1 MTGRWAPSPT
11 GEFHLG
17 NLRTGLL
24 AWLFARSR
32 QAKFCGDSKILMALS
47 DQNFMISNF
56 AIFEASVW
64 TGDGPVVRQS
74 DRLTLYKDAIEELKH
89 AVSRT
94 DAGALDAKSS
104 KPPLPACTFT

>member
-32 QAKFCGDSKILMALS
+32 QAKFLWR
-47 DQNFMISNF
+47 
-56 AIFEASVW
+56 FEDLDGAVRPEFYDLQLRDFQSIGLDW
-64 TGDGPVVRQS
+64 DGPVVRQS
-74 DRLTLYKDAIEELKH
+74 ERLKLYKDALEELKRRGLTYLSLIH
-89 AVSRT
+89 I
-94 DAGALDAKSS
+94 
-104 KPPLPACTFT
+104 

>member
-17 NLRTGLL
+17 NLRTGLWRGYL
-24 AWLFARSR
+24 HVLVKQS
-32 QAKFCGDSKILMALS
+32 FCGDSKILMALS

-64 TGDGPVVRQS
+64 TEIVQWFA
-74 DRLTLYKDAIEELKH
+74 KA
-89 AVSRT
+89 T
-94 DAGALDAKSS
+94 D
-104 KPPLPACTFT
+104 